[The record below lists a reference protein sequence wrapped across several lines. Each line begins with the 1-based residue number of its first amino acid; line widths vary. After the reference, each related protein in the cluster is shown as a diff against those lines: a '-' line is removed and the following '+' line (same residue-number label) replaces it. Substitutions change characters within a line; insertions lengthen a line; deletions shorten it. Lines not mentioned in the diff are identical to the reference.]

1 MAETSFKETLTETY
15 AADIANRFG
24 PAAPRILAFLR
35 SLPDPAGAAEMLRQS
50 PEGQEL
56 VARLEACA
64 PWVLGSLL
72 AHPDLCDE
80 ILTGSLSAPVL
91 DPIGSLPL
99 DALPGT
105 VAREFLQTR
114 VSLLAHWA
122 ANCGDGG
129 EVGLN
134 GLAESLL
141 SHIHRR
147 LQLSFSIIALGSL
160 AKMDLAPSSNINV
173 LLLASGGDGPRNDLE
188 THALLG
194 FFEGLRHYGLDVDL
208 AIQRI
213 YGRLYMN
220 PGGLSGLQVSTLSPA
235 EFVALSVSRPLIGE
249 AERTVEPTPMTPQ
262 RLRSLLA
269 YKKKLETELVPI
281 RYRRRNVKFGE
292 GGLSDIEWLLML
304 HEARYPTATDRTRPF
319 PGEKGPAEAWKTP
332 ERLSRLSTAHLLT
345 PMEKEA
351 LLAAYHHFTEVRTRL
366 YLLSFHTDVVP
377 ENPDKLDRLA
387 RCMGEDEGNEFLR
400 DHESHRD
407 AVRGIFIDSMERLH
421 A

>member
-35 SLPDPAGAAEMLRQS
+35 SLPDPSGAADILRNS
-50 PEGQEL
+50 AEGQEL
-56 VARLEACA
+56 VARLEGCA
-64 PWVLGSLL
+64 PWVLASVTPY
-72 AHPDLCDE
+72 PDLTE
-80 ILTGSLSAPVL
+80 QILTGHLSEPSE

-99 DALPGT
+99 DALPGA
-105 VAREFLQTR
+105 VAREFLRTR
-114 VSLLAHWA
+114 VARLAHWA
-122 ANCGDGG
+122 AHCGEAGV
-129 EVGLN
+129 ELN
-134 GLAESLL
+134 SLVESLL

-147 LQLSFSIIALGSL
+147 LQLSFSVISLGSL
-160 AKMDLAPSSNINV
+160 AMMDLAPSSNINV
-173 LLLASGGDGPRNDLE
+173 LLLASGSEGPRNDLE
-188 THALLG
+188 THALFG
-194 FFEGLRHYGLDVDL
+194 FFEGLRHYGVDVDL

-235 EFVALSVSRPLIGE
+235 EFVALSVSRTLIGE

-262 RLRSLLA
+262 RLRTLLA

-319 PGEKGPAEAWKTP
+319 PGEKGPAEAWRTP

-366 YLLSFHTDVVP
+366 YLLNFHTDVVP

-387 RCMGEDEGNEFLR
+387 GCMGAEEGNEFLR
-400 DHESHRD
+400 DHEAHRD
-407 AVRGIFIDSMERLH
+407 AVRGIFVDSMERLH